1 MAIDLIGK
9 YIETVGS
16 YQLHLFA
23 LQSPDLAGRWV
34 PYLMIHRFDE
44 TAGDFK
50 CVLEKHRVSDNNGYE
65 SEAQAIEA
73 ARRAGSAWISS
84 RHAS

>member
-1 MAIDLIGK
+1 MVTELIGK
-9 YIETVGS
+9 YIETIGD

-44 TAGDFK
+44 TAGDFQ

-65 SEAQAIEA
+65 SEAQAIEE
-73 ARRAGSAWISS
+73 ARRAGNAWIADRS
-84 RHAS
+84 AS